1 MAIDRF
7 WLRTYTYTMVR
18 TIIKPE
24 TSRINLLIPSEYIG
38 EEVEIL
44 VFPLNSTSDT
54 IDFIKNIKTNNS
66 RRQKS
71 FSNFMKFKGTLPADF
86 DYKKELSDYRD
97 ERYGHIN

>member
-1 MAIDRF
+1 
-7 WLRTYTYTMVR
+7 MVR

-24 TSRINLLIPSEYIG
+24 TSRINLLIPSEYVG
-38 EEVEIL
+38 EELEIL
-44 VFPLNSTSDT
+44 VFPINNASDK
-54 IDFIKNIKTNNS
+54 IDFINNIKTNNS

-97 ERYGHIN
+97 QRYDYIN